1 MKRFQVSVAI
11 TVALILSCTA
21 SLIYIS
27 SCKQRFYSQL
37 NDVYQ
42 FSYND
47 KEKCKTSLEK
57 ISKRWEKEG
66 KALMLIIHHEDI
78 DQIDFELDMLSEFL
92 KADEMPE
99 FRAELKKTTA
109 LINHLW
115 EKEKPSLIN
124 II

>member
-1 MKRFQVSVAI
+1 MKRFQVSVVI
-11 TVALILSCTA
+11 TVILILSCMS

-27 SCKQRFYSQL
+27 SCKKRYYSQL
-37 NDVYQ
+37 NEVYTL
-42 FSYND
+42 SYND

-57 ISKRWEKEG
+57 VSEKWEKEG
-66 KALMLIIHHEDI
+66 KILMLVIHHEDI
-78 DQIDFELDMLSEFL
+78 DQIDFELDMLIEFL

-109 LINHLW
+109 IINHLW